1 MTGMMTVE
9 LKGLRFFGEH
19 GMYAEEK
26 KVGNE
31 FEVEVSIT
39 FKAPDQPITAIN
51 DTVNYV
57 EVYRIVEAELS
68 DRKQL
73 LETCAMR
80 ICDDLRGV
88 FPNLCRA
95 TVSIK
100 KMTPPITNFTGSVG
114 VSYTREYDNQ

>member
-1 MTGMMTVE
+1 MPGQMTVE
-9 LKGLRFFGEH
+9 LQGLRFFGEH

-31 FEVEVSIT
+31 FEVDVLIT
-39 FKAPDQPITAIN
+39 FNAPEAPITAIH

-57 EVYRIVEAELS
+57 EVYRVVEAELS

-80 ICDDLRGV
+80 ICDDLPPL
-88 FPNLCRA
+88 FPHISKA
-95 TVSIK
+95 TVRIK
-100 KMTPPITNFTGSVG
+100 KINPPITNFTGSVG
-114 VSYTREYDNQ
+114 VSYTREY

>member
-1 MTGMMTVE
+1 MMTVE
-9 LKGLRFFGEH
+9 LRGLRFFGEH

-31 FEVEVSIT
+31 FEVDVLISFE
-39 FKAPDQPITAIN
+39 APDDPILHIN

-57 EVYRIVEAELS
+57 EVYRIVEAELR

-80 ICDDLRGV
+80 ICDDLLPV
-88 FPNLCRA
+88 FPA
-95 TVSIK
+95 IKKAFISIR

-114 VSYTREYDNQ
+114 VSYTREY

>member
-1 MTGMMTVE
+1 MPSLMTIE
-9 LKGLRFFGEH
+9 LRSLRFFGEH

-31 FEVEVSIT
+31 FEVDVLLT
-39 FKAPDQPITAIN
+39 FEAPDEPIAVIN
-51 DTVNYV
+51 DTINYV
-57 EVYRIVEAELS
+57 EVYRIVEKEMQ

-80 ICDDLRGV
+80 ICDDLLPV
-88 FPNLCRA
+88 FPYIKKA
-95 TVSIK
+95 FISIK

-114 VSYTREYDNQ
+114 VSFIREY

>member
-1 MTGMMTVE
+1 MSGLMTVE
-9 LKGLRFFGEH
+9 LRSLRFFGEH

-31 FEVEVSIT
+31 FEVDVLIT
-39 FKAPDQPITAIN
+39 FKAPDEPISAIQ

-57 EVYRIVEAELS
+57 EVYRVVEKEMKEQ
-68 DRKQL
+68 KQL

-80 ICDDLRGV
+80 ICDDLQPI
-88 FPNLCRA
+88 FPHIQKA
-95 TVSIK
+95 YVSIK

-114 VSYTREYDNQ
+114 VSYVREY

>member
-1 MTGMMTVE
+1 MTVE
-9 LKGLRFFGEH
+9 LRGLRFFGEH

-31 FEVEVSIT
+31 FEVDVLISYQT
-39 FKAPDQPITAIN
+39 PDTPILAIQ

-57 EVYRIVEAELS
+57 EVYRIIEKELGS
-68 DRKQL
+68 RKQL

-80 ICDDLRGV
+80 ICDDLLPV
-88 FPNLCRA
+88 FPQIKKAEVR
-95 TVSIK
+95 IK

-114 VSYTREYDNQ
+114 VNYTREY

>member
-1 MTGMMTVE
+1 MTGYMTVE
-9 LKGLRFFGEH
+9 LRGLRFFGEH

-31 FEVEVSIT
+31 FEVDVLIT
-39 FKAPDQPITAIN
+39 YKAPEKPITAIN

-57 EVYRIVEAELS
+57 EVYRIVEAELL

-80 ICDDLRGV
+80 ICDDLV
-88 FPNLCRA
+88 PIFPRIQKA
-95 TVSIK
+95 YVSIRK
-100 KMTPPITNFTGSVG
+100 TTPPITNFTGSVG
-114 VSYTREYDNQ
+114 VSYTREY

>member
-1 MTGMMTVE
+1 MAGIMTVE
-9 LKGLRFFGEH
+9 LRGLRFFGEH

-31 FEVEVSIT
+31 FEVDVLISYE
-39 FKAPDQPITAIN
+39 APEEPIQKIE

-57 EVYRIVEAELS
+57 EVYRIVAAELN

-80 ICDDLRGV
+80 ICDDLLPVYPR
-88 FPNLCRA
+88 
-95 TVSIK
+95 IK
-100 KMTPPITNFTGSVG
+100 KAFISIRKTTPPITNFTGSVG
-114 VSYTREYDNQ
+114 VSYTRDYQ